1 MKLKVCYYGNPIL
14 RKKTEVIT
22 EITPEICQLAQEMM
36 GSLDELNAIGLA
48 ANQVGSSHRLF
59 VLRRYIHLPEGKWT
73 VSEPYAYLNPKIL
86 DHSKETWIDEEGCIS
101 IPKIKLPV
109 ERPLKIKVESMRLD
123 GSTVVEELEG
133 INARVVLHENDHLNG
148 VLYIDRVEEKYLK
161 SVESQLREI
170 KKNLA

>member
-1 MKLKVCYYGNPIL
+1 MKLKICYYGNPIL
-14 RKKTEVIT
+14 RKKTETIQ
-22 EITPEICQLAQEMM
+22 EITPEICALAQEMM

-48 ANQVGSSHRLF
+48 ANQVGHFLRLF
-59 VLRRYIHLPEGKWT
+59 VLRRYIHLPDGKWA

-86 DHSKETWIDEEGCIS
+86 EHSKETWVDEEGCIS
-101 IPKIKLPV
+101 IPKVKLPV

-161 SVESQLREI
+161 PAQPRLREI
-170 KKNLA
+170 KKTLA